1 MIAAVIAEAVVIVSL
16 IVVLDRIVSRW
27 MRSINLQQGIPDV
40 DKPTGTRIISPYK
53 RKKKPSGGDEA

>member
-1 MIAAVIAEAVVIVSL
+1 MIAAVIAEAVVIVAL

-27 MRSINLQQGIPDV
+27 MRSINLQQGIFDV